1 MSFKDKL
8 LNCSECGTEFVFRVE
23 EQRRMAAEG
32 EIVERQTCA
41 SCQANRGQDR
51 RLVGHVK
58 WFDPAQRYGFIERD
72 DGTGEVFVHRNDIQH
87 GGIKV
92 LYEGENVEFDLE
104 YGARGEKAVKVTG
117 HDPFAP

>member
-1 MSFKDKL
+1 MNLRDKL

-32 EIVERQTCA
+32 EIVEPQTCA

-51 RLVGHVK
+51 RLVGRVK
-58 WFDPAQRYGFIERD
+58 WFDRAKGYGFIQRD
-72 DGTGEVFVHRNDIQH
+72 DGRGEVFVHRNDIQH

-104 YGARGEKAVKVTG
+104 CDPRGEKAVKVTG